1 MSKSNQDQA
10 GTLRQQ
16 VEDLATQIIL
26 EGSDLKQAA
35 SPSEPGA
42 AELLQSLSVNL
53 SAITKSAQAVHANEA
68 AAIAETLRLA
78 VQEAEDLGGLADELS
93 RGICN
98 LQQAVEHTSSAP
110 PPAPAKSVNLLA
122 QDAELLRDF
131 IIESREH
138 LSSIEACLLKLE
150 ADPNDTEK
158 IHTAFRGFHTIKGLA
173 GFLELEQIRDLSH
186 EVETILDHARNGSLT
201 ITRRVVDVVL
211 ASSDFLQTAL
221 NAIDVNMD
229 GGSEEI
235 TRPDELIEQVRGL
248 MAEPPAKAEPA
259 PVLAEYQQGL
269 PAGNPKPAAKEA
281 TPAVSVAPAASV
293 EPAVAVA
300 DEGPCTEKPKTM
312 AAKPAAEHAQKFVIR
327 VDTAKLDHML
337 EMVGELVIAQSM
349 VRHDP
354 TLTQLANPRIQSH
367 LAQLARITEE
377 VQKTTMT
384 LRMLPVGNLFEK
396 VKRLV
401 RDLSQKSGKQAEL
414 VIAGEGTEIDKTV
427 IDGLGDPL
435 MHMVRNALDH
445 GIESPDERKAAGK
458 TPIAKVALKAYHQA
472 GHMVIEISDDGRGLS
487 REKILRKAREKGM
500 ISENATP
507 SDAEV
512 HHLIFE
518 PGFSTAEKVTDI
530 SGRGVGM
537 DVVKKNILKMRGRV
551 EITTEP
557 GKGTTFYIKLPLT
570 LAIIDGLVVGVGK
583 ERYIVPIFTVTEM
596 FRPKPE
602 MLSTVQGKNEMVMVR
617 GRLLPFVRLH
627 QRFGVVPK
635 TTDPCASLFI
645 VAECE
650 GRRYCLM
657 VDEFIGKQEVV
668 IKSLGEC
675 LKNTSGIAG
684 GAILGDGRVGLI
696 LEMSEVFR
704 DRELKLAGVE

>member
-1 MSKSNQDQA
+1 M
-10 GTLRQQ
+10 
-16 VEDLATQIIL
+16 QIIL
-26 EGSDLKQAA
+26 EGSDLKQAGRNHA
-35 SPSEPGA
+35 PEA
-42 AELLQSLSVNL
+42 AELLASLSLNLEAISDTAMSVN
-53 SAITKSAQAVHANEA
+53 AAQV
-68 AAIAETLRLA
+68 AAIANAMRQSVNQT
-78 VQEAEDLGGLADELS
+78 EDLERLS
-93 RGICN
+93 EALLQDVGN
-98 LQQAVEHTSSAP
+98 MQQAVENFALPEP
-110 PPAPAKSVNLLA
+110 PPAAKPVNALA

-138 LSSIEACLLKLE
+138 LTAIEASLLKLE
-150 ADPNDTEK
+150 KDPSDMER
-158 IHTAFRGFHTIKGLA
+158 IHSAFRGFHTIKGLA
-173 GFLELEQIRDLSH
+173 GFLELEEIRQLSH
-186 EVETILDHARNGSLT
+186 EVETILDEARNGTLT
-201 ITRRVVDVVL
+201 ITRAVVDTVL
-211 ASSDFLQTAL
+211 ASADYLQNAL
-221 NAIDVNMD
+221 NTVEANLSGAGEVFIDPAELIVQVRNLMPGAD
-229 GGSEEI
+229 VAVEQPEAVEQKALVVEEVPA
-235 TRPDELIEQVRGL
+235 TRP
-248 MAEPPAKAEPA
+248 APA
-259 PVLAEYQQGL
+259 PSVQ
-269 PAGNPKPAAKEA
+269 PA
-281 TPAVSVAPAASV
+281 APAA
-293 EPAVAVA
+293 A
-300 DEGPCTEKPKTM
+300 
-312 AAKPAAEHAQKFVIR
+312 PAAAAQVAAPAKKPGAENAQKFVIR

-384 LRMLPVGNLFEK
+384 LRMLPVGHLFEK

-414 VIAGEGTEIDKTV
+414 VISGEGTEIDKTV

-445 GIESPDERKAAGK
+445 GIEMPEERQAAGK
-458 TPIAKVALKAYHQA
+458 KPVAHVALKAYHQA

-487 REKILRKAREKGM
+487 REKILRKAREKGLVGENSTLTE
-500 ISENATP
+500 SEVN
-507 SDAEV
+507 
-512 HHLIFE
+512 HLIFE

-537 DVVKKNILKMRGRV
+537 DVVKKNIQKMRGRV
-551 EITTEP
+551 DIVTEA

-596 FRPKPE
+596 FRPTPE

-617 GRLLPFVRLH
+617 GKLLPFVRLH
-627 QRFGVVPK
+627 ERFGVKPK
-635 TTDPCASLFI
+635 TTNPCESLFI

-650 GRRYCLM
+650 ERRYCLM

-675 LKNTSGIAG
+675 LKHTTGIAG

-704 DRELKLAGVE
+704 DRVLA